1 MCKCEKDWQIL
12 VVDDKKTN
20 LMLAE
25 KILQE
30 EFNVSMAQSG
40 TEAIAFLEK
49 NIVDLVL
56 LDLHMPDMNGF
67 EVMSEIRHNENIP
80 VDLPVIFLT
89 ADDDKEMEVRS
100 FKEGAQDFIAKP
112 FVPEIMIQRVRR
124 VIQLDKLQKNLQ
136 DEVDKQTRKA
146 EEKKKQFQRLSIQV
160 MQSLAGAI
168 DAKDRYTKGHSQRVA
183 MYSREIAG
191 RYGYDEEKQE
201 DVYFAGM
208 LHDIGKIGISNEIIN
223 KTGKLT
229 DEEYEIIKTHP
240 SIGGDILS
248 NISEIPNIAIGARW
262 HHERYDGKG
271 YPDGL
276 KGDDIPLSA
285 QVVAL
290 ADVYDALVSRRVYKK
305 KYTHREAMRMILN
318 GECGAFNPI
327 LLKCLVEAQE
337 KVRDSIVVSEDYNA
351 SYKRNIM
358 RELEEYESTKEH
370 LMESITQDIQ
380 KECSEIE
387 NDTDLDFIGGGQ
399 NGNMIDKHVN
409 SYLRKCLTDKD
420 HRGIN

>member
-1 MCKCEKDWQIL
+1 MCKYEKDWQIL

-67 EVMSEIRHNENIP
+67 EVMSEIRHNENRL

-89 ADDDKEMEVRS
+89 ADDDKAMEVKS

-208 LHDIGKIGISNEIIN
+208 LHDIGKIGIPNEIIN

-276 KGDDIPLSA
+276 KGKNIPELA
-285 QVVAL
+285 RIIGVAD
-290 ADVYDALVSRRVYKK
+290 AYDAMTSKRSYRDVLSQEIVRLEIKK
-305 KYTHREAMRMILN
+305 GKGTQFDPVFAE
-318 GECGAFNPI
+318 
-327 LLKCLVEAQE
+327 
-337 KVRDSIVVSEDYNA
+337 
-351 SYKRNIM
+351 IM
-358 RELEEYESTKEH
+358 LE
-370 LMESITQDIQ
+370 
-380 KECSEIE
+380 
-387 NDTDLDFIGGGQ
+387 
-399 NGNMIDKHVN
+399 MIDE
-409 SYLRKCLTDKD
+409 DKNYD
-420 HRGIN
+420 MHEK

>member
-1 MCKCEKDWQIL
+1 MYKYEKDWQIL

-67 EVMSEIRHNENIP
+67 EVMSEIRHNENIT

-89 ADDDKEMEVRS
+89 ADDDKAMEVRS

-136 DEVDKQTRKA
+136 DEIDKQTRKA

-208 LHDIGKIGISNEIIN
+208 LHDIGKIGIPNEIIN

-229 DEEYEIIKTHP
+229 DEEYEILKTHP

-276 KGDDIPLSA
+276 KGKDIPELA
-285 QVVAL
+285 RIIGVAD
-290 ADVYDALVSRRVYKK
+290 AYDAMTSKRSYRDVLS
-305 KYTHREAMRMILN
+305 
-318 GECGAFNPI
+318 
-327 LLKCLVEAQE
+327 QE
-337 KVRDSIVVSEDYNA
+337 IVR
-351 SYKRNIM
+351 
-358 RELEEYESTKEH
+358 L
-370 LMESITQDIQ
+370 
-380 KECSEIE
+380 EIE
-387 NDTDLDFIGGGQ
+387 KGKGTQFDPVFAEIMLE
-399 NGNMIDKHVN
+399 MIDE
-409 SYLRKCLTDKD
+409 DKNYD
-420 HRGIN
+420 MHEK

>member
-1 MCKCEKDWQIL
+1 MINCK
-12 VVDDKKTN
+12 
-20 LMLAE
+20 
-25 KILQE
+25 
-30 EFNVSMAQSG
+30 
-40 TEAIAFLEK
+40 
-49 NIVDLVL
+49 
-56 LDLHMPDMNGF
+56 
-67 EVMSEIRHNENIP
+67 
-80 VDLPVIFLT
+80 
-89 ADDDKEMEVRS
+89 
-100 FKEGAQDFIAKP
+100 
-112 FVPEIMIQRVRR
+112 
-124 VIQLDKLQKNLQ
+124 KNLQ

-208 LHDIGKIGISNEIIN
+208 LHDIGKIGIPNEIIN

-276 KGDDIPLSA
+276 KGKNIPELA
-285 QVVAL
+285 RIIGVAD
-290 ADVYDALVSRRVYKK
+290 AYDAMTSKRSYRDVLSQEIVRLEIKK
-305 KYTHREAMRMILN
+305 GKGTQFDPVFAE
-318 GECGAFNPI
+318 
-327 LLKCLVEAQE
+327 
-337 KVRDSIVVSEDYNA
+337 
-351 SYKRNIM
+351 IM
-358 RELEEYESTKEH
+358 LE
-370 LMESITQDIQ
+370 
-380 KECSEIE
+380 
-387 NDTDLDFIGGGQ
+387 
-399 NGNMIDKHVN
+399 MIDE
-409 SYLRKCLTDKD
+409 DKNYD
-420 HRGIN
+420 MHEK

>member
-100 FKEGAQDFIAKP
+100 FKEGAHDFIAKP

-146 EEKKKQFQRLSIQV
+146 EEKKKQF
-160 MQSLAGAI
+160 
-168 DAKDRYTKGHSQRVA
+168 
-183 MYSREIAG
+183 
-191 RYGYDEEKQE
+191 
-201 DVYFAGM
+201 
-208 LHDIGKIGISNEIIN
+208 
-223 KTGKLT
+223 
-229 DEEYEIIKTHP
+229 
-240 SIGGDILS
+240 
-248 NISEIPNIAIGARW
+248 
-262 HHERYDGKG
+262 
-271 YPDGL
+271 
-276 KGDDIPLSA
+276 
-285 QVVAL
+285 
-290 ADVYDALVSRRVYKK
+290 
-305 KYTHREAMRMILN
+305 
-318 GECGAFNPI
+318 
-327 LLKCLVEAQE
+327 
-337 KVRDSIVVSEDYNA
+337 
-351 SYKRNIM
+351 
-358 RELEEYESTKEH
+358 
-370 LMESITQDIQ
+370 
-380 KECSEIE
+380 
-387 NDTDLDFIGGGQ
+387 
-399 NGNMIDKHVN
+399 
-409 SYLRKCLTDKD
+409 
-420 HRGIN
+420 

>member
-1 MCKCEKDWQIL
+1 MYNQEKDWQIL

-30 EFNVSMAQSG
+30 EFNVSKAQSG

-49 NIVDLVL
+49 NVVDLVL

-67 EVMSEIRHNENIP
+67 EVMAAIRKDEDIP
-80 VDLPVIFLT
+80 SDLPVIFLT
-89 ADDDKEMEVRS
+89 ADDDKAMEVKS

-136 DEVDKQTRKA
+136 NEVEKQTRKA
-146 EEKKKQFQRLSIQV
+146 EEKKRQFQRLSIQV

-168 DAKDRYTKGHSQRVA
+168 DAKDKYTKGHSQRVA
-183 MYSREIAG
+183 MYAREIAK
-191 RYGYDEEKQE
+191 RYGYDDEKQE
-201 DVYFAGM
+201 DIYFAGM
-208 LHDIGKIGISNEIIN
+208 LHDIGKIGIPNEIIN

-240 SIGGDILS
+240 VIGAEILS
-248 NISEIPNIAIGARW
+248 NISEIPNIAVGARW

-276 KGDDIPLSA
+276 KGKDIPELA
-285 QVVAL
+285 RIIGVAD
-290 ADVYDALVSRRVYKK
+290 AYDAMTSKRSYRDVLSQK
-305 KYTHREAMRMILN
+305 I
-318 GECGAFNPI
+318 
-327 LLKCLVEAQE
+327 
-337 KVRDSIVVSEDYNA
+337 VRA
-351 SYKRNIM
+351 
-358 RELEEYESTKEH
+358 
-370 LMESITQDIQ
+370 
-380 KECSEIE
+380 EIE
-387 NDTDLDFIGGGQ
+387 KGIGTQ
-399 NGNMIDKHVN
+399 FDPVFAKIMLEMIDEDK
-409 SYLRKCLTDKD
+409 SYDMHEK
-420 HRGIN
+420 

>member
-1 MCKCEKDWQIL
+1 MCKYEKDWQIL

-89 ADDDKEMEVRS
+89 ADDDKAMEVRS

-191 RYGYDEEKQE
+191 RYGYDEEK
-201 DVYFAGM
+201 
-208 LHDIGKIGISNEIIN
+208 
-223 KTGKLT
+223 
-229 DEEYEIIKTHP
+229 
-240 SIGGDILS
+240 
-248 NISEIPNIAIGARW
+248 
-262 HHERYDGKG
+262 
-271 YPDGL
+271 
-276 KGDDIPLSA
+276 
-285 QVVAL
+285 
-290 ADVYDALVSRRVYKK
+290 
-305 KYTHREAMRMILN
+305 
-318 GECGAFNPI
+318 
-327 LLKCLVEAQE
+327 
-337 KVRDSIVVSEDYNA
+337 
-351 SYKRNIM
+351 
-358 RELEEYESTKEH
+358 
-370 LMESITQDIQ
+370 
-380 KECSEIE
+380 
-387 NDTDLDFIGGGQ
+387 
-399 NGNMIDKHVN
+399 
-409 SYLRKCLTDKD
+409 
-420 HRGIN
+420 

>member
-1 MCKCEKDWQIL
+1 M
-12 VVDDKKTN
+12 
-20 LMLAE
+20 A
-25 KILQE
+25 KILLVE
-30 EFNVSMAQSG
+30 DDETIVRTLKDFLH
-40 TEAIAFLEK
+40 TEGFAVENTDGQKKALELLEGSEY
-49 NIVDLVL
+49 DLVL
-56 LDLHMPDMNGF
+56 LDVSLNEGNGF
-67 EVMSEIRHNENIP
+67 SLCSAIKKERQ
-80 VDLPVIFLT
+80 LPVIFLT
-89 ADDDKEMEVRS
+89 ADDDKAMEVKS

-201 DVYFAGM
+201 DIYFAGM
-208 LHDIGKIGISNEIIN
+208 LHDIGKIGIPNEIIN

-276 KGDDIPLSA
+276 KGKDIPELA
-285 QVVAL
+285 RIIGVAD
-290 ADVYDALVSRRVYKK
+290 AYDAMTSKRSYRDVLS
-305 KYTHREAMRMILN
+305 
-318 GECGAFNPI
+318 
-327 LLKCLVEAQE
+327 QE
-337 KVRDSIVVSEDYNA
+337 IVR
-351 SYKRNIM
+351 
-358 RELEEYESTKEH
+358 L
-370 LMESITQDIQ
+370 
-380 KECSEIE
+380 EIE
-387 NDTDLDFIGGGQ
+387 KGKGTQFDPVFAEIMLE
-399 NGNMIDKHVN
+399 MIDE
-409 SYLRKCLTDKD
+409 DKNYD
-420 HRGIN
+420 MHEK

>member
-1 MCKCEKDWQIL
+1 M
-12 VVDDKKTN
+12 
-20 LMLAE
+20 
-25 KILQE
+25 
-30 EFNVSMAQSG
+30 
-40 TEAIAFLEK
+40 
-49 NIVDLVL
+49 
-56 LDLHMPDMNGF
+56 
-67 EVMSEIRHNENIP
+67 
-80 VDLPVIFLT
+80 
-89 ADDDKEMEVRS
+89 
-100 FKEGAQDFIAKP
+100 
-112 FVPEIMIQRVRR
+112 
-124 VIQLDKLQKNLQ
+124 
-136 DEVDKQTRKA
+136 

-276 KGDDIPLSA
+276 KGKDIPELA
-285 QVVAL
+285 RIIGVAD
-290 ADVYDALVSRRVYKK
+290 AYDAMTSKRSYRDVLS
-305 KYTHREAMRMILN
+305 
-318 GECGAFNPI
+318 
-327 LLKCLVEAQE
+327 QE
-337 KVRDSIVVSEDYNA
+337 IVRL
-351 SYKRNIM
+351 
-358 RELEEYESTKEH
+358 ELEKGKG
-370 LMESITQDIQ
+370 TQFDPVFA
-380 KECSEIE
+380 EIMLE
-387 NDTDLDFIGGGQ
+387 
-399 NGNMIDKHVN
+399 MIDE
-409 SYLRKCLTDKD
+409 DKNYD
-420 HRGIN
+420 MHEK

>member
-1 MCKCEKDWQIL
+1 MYKYEKDWQIL

-183 MYSREIAG
+183 MYSREIA
-191 RYGYDEEKQE
+191 
-201 DVYFAGM
+201 
-208 LHDIGKIGISNEIIN
+208 
-223 KTGKLT
+223 
-229 DEEYEIIKTHP
+229 
-240 SIGGDILS
+240 
-248 NISEIPNIAIGARW
+248 
-262 HHERYDGKG
+262 
-271 YPDGL
+271 
-276 KGDDIPLSA
+276 
-285 QVVAL
+285 
-290 ADVYDALVSRRVYKK
+290 RR
-305 KYTHREAMRMILN
+305 
-318 GECGAFNPI
+318 
-327 LLKCLVEAQE
+327 
-337 KVRDSIVVSEDYNA
+337 
-351 SYKRNIM
+351 
-358 RELEEYESTKEH
+358 
-370 LMESITQDIQ
+370 
-380 KECSEIE
+380 
-387 NDTDLDFIGGGQ
+387 
-399 NGNMIDKHVN
+399 
-409 SYLRKCLTDKD
+409 
-420 HRGIN
+420 

>member
-1 MCKCEKDWQIL
+1 MK
-12 VVDDKKTN
+12 
-20 LMLAE
+20 
-25 KILQE
+25 
-30 EFNVSMAQSG
+30 
-40 TEAIAFLEK
+40 K

-67 EVMSEIRHNENIP
+67 EVMSEIRHNENIT

-89 ADDDKEMEVRS
+89 ADDDKAMEVRS

-208 LHDIGKIGISNEIIN
+208 LHDIGKIGIPNEIIN

-229 DEEYEIIKTHP
+229 YEEYEIIKTHP

-271 YPDGL
+271 YPDGI
-276 KGDDIPLSA
+276 KGKDIPELA
-285 QVVAL
+285 RIIGVAD
-290 ADVYDALVSRRVYKK
+290 AYDAMTSKRSYRDVLSQEIVRLEIKK
-305 KYTHREAMRMILN
+305 GKGTQFDPVFAE
-318 GECGAFNPI
+318 
-327 LLKCLVEAQE
+327 
-337 KVRDSIVVSEDYNA
+337 
-351 SYKRNIM
+351 IM
-358 RELEEYESTKEH
+358 LE
-370 LMESITQDIQ
+370 
-380 KECSEIE
+380 
-387 NDTDLDFIGGGQ
+387 
-399 NGNMIDKHVN
+399 MIDE
-409 SYLRKCLTDKD
+409 DKNYD
-420 HRGIN
+420 MHEK

>member
-1 MCKCEKDWQIL
+1 MYKYEKDWQIL

-67 EVMSEIRHNENIP
+67 EVMSEIRHNENIT

-89 ADDDKEMEVRS
+89 ADDDKAMEVRS

-208 LHDIGKIGISNEIIN
+208 LHDIGKIGIPNEIIN

-276 KGDDIPLSA
+276 KGKDIPELA
-285 QVVAL
+285 RVIGVAD
-290 ADVYDALVSRRVYKK
+290 AYDAMTSKRSYRDVLSQEIVRLEIKK
-305 KYTHREAMRMILN
+305 GKGTQFDPVFAE
-318 GECGAFNPI
+318 
-327 LLKCLVEAQE
+327 
-337 KVRDSIVVSEDYNA
+337 
-351 SYKRNIM
+351 IM
-358 RELEEYESTKEH
+358 LE
-370 LMESITQDIQ
+370 
-380 KECSEIE
+380 
-387 NDTDLDFIGGGQ
+387 
-399 NGNMIDKHVN
+399 MIDE
-409 SYLRKCLTDKD
+409 DKNYD
-420 HRGIN
+420 MHEK